1 MSLQVPRGL
10 QISYA
15 DVYQLVGAAV
25 VVATGG
31 PSKAEIYN
39 PLPIGRRDALVA
51 DNVAQMPGG
60 GISWQNLACL
70 FREWSAAV
78 AWRF

>member
-1 MSLQVPRGL
+1 M

-31 PSKAEIYN
+31 PTRAAIYDT
-39 PLPIGRRDALVA
+39 LPVGRKDAAAA

-60 GISWQNLACL
+60 GISWNALACL
-70 FREWSAAV
+70 FCEWGGAGAAG
-78 AWRF
+78 A